1 MAYSESNNEVVSYL
15 LNKSAKAG
23 DWQKVNQISEENST
37 ILSDQEL
44 GLWIRSKFMLGDY
57 DGCHELCQKIV
68 PKQRSLLKEKCRFM
82 LRSSVKLSNKKMIKN
97 SIEYYEKI
105 FPDNIDYKIEKIKLL
120 YSDNNHDECI
130 SVSEQILKSDLE
142 NQIALKY
149 IARSL
154 TKQNS
159 NEERI
164 QDAWNSIIALDPSNL
179 EAINNLARVMISKQK
194 LIEASELID
203 KLFQLNP
210 NYVPGL
216 ASLAKLKQ
224 ISKKVGFDN
233 EITSKDNYRT
243 LYSERKY
250 VETIEKLGGI
260 TNSFQWTDDE
270 SIFVFRSL
278 SRLERYED
286 SVNLFKENQ
295 DKYYNIQQILVEVA
309 SSAKEINDEQTKNSI
324 LSKLHKHSQSDITSA
339 KFFLQYLL
347 SSNQD
352 NNYFIQVFEN
362 FYDLY
367 GDIILEYTISLIL
380 KEQKFE
386 LFSSS
391 EIFEG
396 ATSLLDPIHGTL
408 RQKIGD
414 SGLNSIF
421 NENKEN
427 YLQALAT
434 DKSRFTPSQ
443 YSFMNSCINSDLPY
457 LVSEIIEINSDHAE
471 SGSNEKIISEIPKT
485 DMENYCDIIRKHSLV
500 FDDNQVDK
508 NSIILCSNLDNYQH
522 FLGSKKEKA
531 SRISIVSNEK
541 NIIGRIE
548 RYSKNGRFTE
558 SEISSDP
565 RIILGRFF
573 SLLEGLKTIDKMVIS
588 WISSTIFSSKNSE
601 VWYDNSLPHAKIAAV
616 ILGFPD
622 EHIISISERL

>member
-37 ILSDQEL
+37 ILSEQEL

-82 LRSSVKLSNKKMIKN
+82 LRSSVKLSNKKMITN

-105 FPDNIDYKIEKIKLL
+105 FPDNIDYKLEKIKLL

-130 SVSEQILKSDLE
+130 SVSEQVLKSDLE

-295 DKYYNIQQILVEVA
+295 DKYHNIQQILVEVA

-380 KEQKFE
+380 K
-386 LFSSS
+386 
-391 EIFEG
+391 
-396 ATSLLDPIHGTL
+396 
-408 RQKIGD
+408 
-414 SGLNSIF
+414 
-421 NENKEN
+421 
-427 YLQALAT
+427 
-434 DKSRFTPSQ
+434 
-443 YSFMNSCINSDLPY
+443 
-457 LVSEIIEINSDHAE
+457 
-471 SGSNEKIISEIPKT
+471 
-485 DMENYCDIIRKHSLV
+485 
-500 FDDNQVDK
+500 
-508 NSIILCSNLDNYQH
+508 
-522 FLGSKKEKA
+522 
-531 SRISIVSNEK
+531 
-541 NIIGRIE
+541 
-548 RYSKNGRFTE
+548 
-558 SEISSDP
+558 
-565 RIILGRFF
+565 
-573 SLLEGLKTIDKMVIS
+573 
-588 WISSTIFSSKNSE
+588 
-601 VWYDNSLPHAKIAAV
+601 
-616 ILGFPD
+616 
-622 EHIISISERL
+622 